1 MTSITNAGAALE
13 GGAVGAEE
21 GLATEVAV
29 PSLSRQPL
37 LDATKRE
44 PGAHAT
50 EVTAKTPEPPTH
62 RIRSHPDKQKSKWN
76 QQASRL

>member
-29 PSLSRQPL
+29 PSLSRRPL
-37 LDATKRE
+37 LGATKRE
-44 PGAHAT
+44 PSANET
-50 EVTAKTPEPPTH
+50 QVTAAEWL
-62 RIRSHPDKQKSKWN
+62 RF
-76 QQASRL
+76 